1 MANNIPTEIQ
11 TTPKPNSVVSSNR
24 IPDDIALPSRSPDQ
38 NTDPVVSALEG
49 TGDGLKGSYSNPKII
64 RFPLDIST
72 GQYPHVMQFKVY
84 WRWERKDLAEERSA
98 AKADTQEQ
106 ISSLEKLRERLDA
119 GQVPATIASRIALG
133 GPDVPYEALTQDPK
147 RARQLIEER
156 ITSEQTKLEE
166 LNSIGK
172 VGKDQDETLQLQD
185 RISQSIQNT
194 SPLQSSATAAIAAG
208 TVSAAATWLMGG
220 SGRQI
225 AKNGGLA
232 ALGAGVGTAALLE
245 GIKALQ
251 NEPVYDQMV
260 SLYLPFCTKINNEDS
275 FIYEDTSG
283 TAAIRG
289 LLDAAGGVGNSIDAA
304 TQGLEAAA
312 TNIQTGGIG
321 TAVSLARGVI
331 VNPRLEKLFKQKD
344 MRNFQFSWEL
354 YPRNEDELKAI
365 RELVY
370 TFRYH
375 AHPAKDET
383 VVGTEPSNTQI
394 NLRVPA
400 EFAVKFMSYSNRDGK
415 STFQENPYLPKIARC
430 VITNISVDYTANSVY
445 SSFKNDGP
453 TAVTLTISMSE
464 IAAHT
469 REIVEKGF

>member
-1 MANNIPTEIQ
+1 MANNIPNQIQ
-11 TTPKPNSVVSSNR
+11 TSPKPTSVVSSNR
-24 IPDDIALPSRSPDQ
+24 IPDEIALPSRSATT
-38 NTDPVVSALEG
+38 NTDPVVAALEG
-49 TGDGLKGSYSNPKII
+49 SGDGLKGSYSNPKII
-64 RFPLDIST
+64 RFPLDISS

-84 WRWERKDLAEERSA
+84 WRWERKDLAEERA
-98 AKADTQEQ
+98 TAKADAQEQ
-106 ISSLEKLRERLDA
+106 ISNLEKLRERLDA

-133 GPDVPYEALTQDPK
+133 GPDVPYESLTQDPK

-156 ITSEQTKLEE
+156 ITSEQTRLEE
-166 LNSIGK
+166 LNTVGK

-185 RISQSIQNT
+185 RVTGAIENISSVEAGIQSAV
-194 SPLQSSATAAIAAG
+194 LAG
-208 TVSAAATWLMGG
+208 GAAAATTWLTGG
-220 SGRQI
+220 SKRQI
-225 AKNGGLA
+225 LKNAGISALA
-232 ALGAGVGTAALLE
+232 VGAGTAAVLE

-275 FIYEDTSG
+275 FIYEDTGG
-283 TAAIRG
+283 TAVIRG
-289 LLDAAGGVGNSIDAA
+289 LMDAAGGVGNTIDAA
-304 TQGLEAAA
+304 AQGLEAAA
-312 TNIQTGGIG
+312 QQIPGGVG
-321 TAVSLARGVI
+321 TVVGLARGLI

-344 MRNFQFSWEL
+344 MRTFVFTWEL
-354 YPRNEDELKAI
+354 YPRNEDEMKAI
-365 RELVY
+365 RELIY

-400 EFAVKFMSYSNRDGK
+400 EFAVKFMSYSSRDGK

-430 VITNISVDYTANSVY
+430 AITSISVDYTPNAVF
-445 SSFKNDGP
+445 SSFKNDAP
-453 TAVTLTISMSE
+453 TSVTLSITMSE

>member
-1 MANNIPTEIQ
+1 MANNIPNQIQ
-11 TTPKPNSVVSSNR
+11 TTPKPTSVVSSNR
-24 IPDDIALPSRSPDQ
+24 IPDEIALPAGSASQ
-38 NTDPVVSALEG
+38 NTDPVVAALDG
-49 TGDGLKGSYSNPKII
+49 TVDGLKGSYSNPKII
-64 RFPLDIST
+64 RFPLDISS

-84 WRWERKDLAEERSA
+84 WRWERKDLADQRAS

-106 ISSLEKLRERLDA
+106 ISNLEQLRDRLDA
-119 GQVPATIASRIALG
+119 GEVPATVASRIALG

-156 ITSEQTKLEE
+156 ITSEQTRLEE
-166 LNSIGK
+166 LNSVGK

-185 RISQSIQNT
+185 RITGAIENT
-194 SPLQSSATAAIAAG
+194 SSLESGVGAAISAG
-208 TVSAAATWLMGG
+208 TVSAAVTWLSGG

-225 AKNGGLA
+225 AKNSGLA

-260 SLYLPFCTKINNEDS
+260 SMYLPFCTKINNEDS
-275 FIYEDTSG
+275 FIYEDTGG
-283 TAAIRG
+283 TGVIRG
-289 LLDAAGGVGNSIDAA
+289 LLDAAGGVGNTIDAA

-312 TNIQTGGIG
+312 QQIPGGVG
-321 TAVSLARGVI
+321 TVTALARGLI
-331 VNPRLEKLFKQKD
+331 INPRLEKLFKQKD
-344 MRNFQFSWEL
+344 MRTFVFTWEL
-354 YPRNEDELKAI
+354 YPRNEDEIKAI
-365 RELVY
+365 RELIY

-375 AHPAKDET
+375 AHPAKDEA
-383 VVGTEPSNTQI
+383 VVGSEPSNTQI

-400 EFAVKFMSYSNRDGK
+400 EFAVKFMSYSSRDSK

-430 VITNISVDYTANSVY
+430 VITNISVDYTPNAVF
-445 SSFKNDGP
+445 SSFKNDSP
-453 TAVTLTISMSE
+453 TAVTLSITMSE
-464 IAAHT
+464 VAAHT